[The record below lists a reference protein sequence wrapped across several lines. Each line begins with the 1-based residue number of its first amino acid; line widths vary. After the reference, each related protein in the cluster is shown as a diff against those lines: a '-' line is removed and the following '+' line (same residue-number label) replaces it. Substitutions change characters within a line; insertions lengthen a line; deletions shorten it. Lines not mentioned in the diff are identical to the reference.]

1 MTEQSA
7 LTQAAAAGNGSGKAD
22 THGSGPVP
30 GSFVLDYAPSIE
42 SDKIVQIPA
51 RHELFIGGKWTP
63 PAAGRY
69 FATVNPATE
78 QVLSEVAEADAADI
92 DTAVRAARQAYERTW
107 SKLSGRERGK
117 YLFRIARL
125 IQERARE
132 LAVLESLDNGKPIR
146 ESRDVDIPLVAAH
159 FFYYAGWADKLEYAV
174 PGRKVRP
181 LGVAGQVI
189 PWNFPLLMAAW
200 KIAPA
205 LACGNTVVLKPAE
218 QTPLTALLL
227 MKIFEEAGLPP
238 GVVNIV
244 TGAGEAGAALVAHPG
259 VDKIAFTGSTEVG
272 KIIAR
277 AVAGSGKRLTLELGG
292 KSAHIVFEDAAID
305 QAVEGV
311 VNGIYFNQGH
321 VCCAGSRLLL
331 EESVSEVFLAKLRT
345 RMQKLRV
352 GNPLDKNTDIGA
364 INSKPELDKIRK
376 LIEVGKREGASYYEP
391 ENVKLPAKG
400 NFIRPC
406 FFSDVASAH
415 TLCRVEVFGPVL
427 AVTTFRTPSEAVAKA
442 NDTPYGL
449 AAGIWSEKGSKIHKV
464 ASGLR
469 AGVIW
474 ANTYNQFDPTSPFG
488 GYGESGYG
496 REGGRHGLLPY
507 LEIEA

>member
-1 MTEQSA
+1 M
-7 LTQAAAAGNGSGKAD
+7 
-22 THGSGPVP
+22 
-30 GSFVLDYAPSIE
+30 LDYAPTVE

-51 RHELFIGGKWTP
+51 RHELYINGKWTP
-63 PAAGRY
+63 PNAGRY
-69 FATVNPATE
+69 FTTVNPATNLP
-78 QVLSEVAEADAADI
+78 LSEIADADAADI
-92 DTAVRAARQAYERTW
+92 DAAVRAARHAYDKTW
-107 SKLSGRERGK
+107 SKLSGRERGR

-125 IQERARE
+125 IQERSRE
-132 LAVLESLDNGKPIR
+132 LAVLESIDNGKPIR
-146 ESRDVDIPLVAAH
+146 ESRDVDLPLVAAH

-174 PGRKVRP
+174 PGRKVAP
-181 LGVAGQVI
+181 LGVAGQII

-218 QTPLTALLL
+218 QTPLTALKL
-227 MKIFEEAGLPP
+227 MEIFEEAGLPP
-238 GVVNIV
+238 GVVNLV

-259 VDKIAFTGSTEVG
+259 VNKVAFTGSTEVG

-277 AVAGSGKRLTLELGG
+277 TLAGSGKRLTLELGG
-292 KSAHIVFEDAAID
+292 KGAHIVFEDAAID

-311 VNGIYFNQGH
+311 VNGIFFNQGH

-331 EESVSEVFLAKLRT
+331 EESISELFLDKLKV
-345 RMQKLRV
+345 RMRRLRV

-364 INSKPELDKIRK
+364 INSRGELEKIQR
-376 LIEVGKREGASYYEP
+376 LIELGKQEGGIYYEP
-391 ENVKLPAKG
+391 EEISLPSEG
-400 NFIRPC
+400 NFLRPC
-406 FFSDVASAH
+406 LFSDVASAH

-427 AVTTFRTPSEAVAKA
+427 AVTTFRTPAEAIIKA
-442 NDTPYGL
+442 NDSPYGL
-449 AAGIWSEKGSKIHKV
+449 AAGIWSEKGSKVHKV
-464 ASGLR
+464 AAGLR

-474 ANTYNQFDPTSPFG
+474 ANTYNQFDPSSPFG

-507 LEIEA
+507 LEVQS